1 MSQNLRLKNLKTNG
15 TKEGKLPVIL
25 AFLYL
30 FLHPNVNEIECY
42 DRPLSPLYPPPAHE
56 ELRHTTALSKV
67 ATIYPL
73 KALPAALIVQ
83 F

>member
-1 MSQNLRLKNLKTNG
+1 MSQNLRLKNLKT
-15 TKEGKLPVIL
+15 KEEKLPVIL

-30 FLHPNVNEIECY
+30 FLHPNVNETECY

-56 ELRHTTALSKV
+56 ELRHTAALSKV

-73 KALPAALIVQ
+73 KALPAALIVL